1 MSVYNYLLLLV
12 PVIGIAAVLVA
23 LRWHDATLKDRL
35 HSGE

>member
-23 LRWHDATLKDRL
+23 LRWQDAALKGRL
-35 HSGE
+35 HPGE